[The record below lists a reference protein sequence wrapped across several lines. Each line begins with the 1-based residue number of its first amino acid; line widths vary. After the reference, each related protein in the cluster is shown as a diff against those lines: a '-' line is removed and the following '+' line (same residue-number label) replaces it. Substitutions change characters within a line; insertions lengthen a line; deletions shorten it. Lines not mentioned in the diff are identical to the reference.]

1 MYFLLTHN
9 HKTGTL
15 YCELGVSP
23 YRVVMGGDSFSR
35 GHGFENK
42 VKKRPGFVH
51 FLDVIHQGKLIRRLQ
66 HNIFSSSGP
75 GFS

>member
-1 MYFLLTHN
+1 
-9 HKTGTL
+9 
-15 YCELGVSP
+15 
-23 YRVVMGGDSFSR
+23 MGGDSFSR

-42 VKKRPGFVH
+42 VKKRPGFAH
-51 FLDVIHQGKLIRRLQ
+51 FLDVIYQGKLIRRLQ